1 MQVYYDLSEPI
12 FVEALTHRSYVKEY
26 PESGDHN
33 ERLEFLGDAVL
44 QLCITDLLMSLFPD
58 CREGDWTRM
67 RHLLVD
73 TVTLAE
79 LARELNLPTVVRL
92 GRGERRDGGGNKDK
106 LLADVVEALLGA
118 TYQTKGL
125 ETCQQIVAYH
135 FTSRAHQVRY
145 FVPAKQ
151 QLMEWCQTQYKTT
164 PIYKVQRK
172 EGPAHDSTFYVGVY
186 IQDVCM
192 ATGSGSSK
200 KSATNDAAV
209 AAVKRLRQEGAME

>member
-1 MQVYYDLSEPI
+1 MQLYFDVTDST
-12 FVEALTHRSYVKEY
+12 FVEALTHRSYIKEH
-26 PESGDHN
+26 PASGEHN

-44 QLCITDLLMSLFPD
+44 QLCITNLLMSLFPD

-79 LARELNLPTVVRL
+79 LARELNLQTVVRL
-92 GRGERRDGGGNKDK
+92 GKGEDRDGGRNKDK

-125 ETCQQIVAYH
+125 DTCQQIIDHH
-135 FTSRAHQVRY
+135 FTERAHQVRY
-145 FVPAKQ
+145 FVPSKQ

-164 PIYKVQRK
+164 PIYKVQRT
-172 EGPAHDSTFYVGVY
+172 EGLAHECTFYVDVY

-200 KSATNDAAV
+200 KIATNDAAV